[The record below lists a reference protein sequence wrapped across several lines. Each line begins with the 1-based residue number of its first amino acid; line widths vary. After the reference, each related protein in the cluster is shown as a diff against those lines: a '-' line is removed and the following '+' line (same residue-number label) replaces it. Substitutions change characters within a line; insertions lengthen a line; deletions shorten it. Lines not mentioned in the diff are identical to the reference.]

1 MKVPLRSLI
10 LLHVIVFIWGFSPIL
25 GRYITIPVWPLIW
38 YRIAITVTA
47 LFIIMLWKGTSFK
60 ISIRALA
67 ELSLIGICILIHW
80 LCFYG
85 AIKVSNVSITMVSF
99 STGTLF
105 SALIEP
111 VFYKRKLRLYE
122 VLIGVIIIAAILLI
136 FSFESGY
143 YLGILLGVSAAATSS
158 VFGVWNGIIAKRLPS
173 LVITLYELSAA
184 LMGLTL
190 YIIFTDQ
197 MHLSFF
203 KLDKPSITG
212 LLILSLVCTVYPFVE
227 AVKLTRIISP
237 YTITLTVNLETVY
250 GILWAILIYHENQE
264 LSFAFYIGV
273 LMILTSIFL
282 NAWLKQKLNPH
293 VLDSNTL

>member
-105 SALIEP
+105 SALI
-111 VFYKRKLRLYE
+111 
-122 VLIGVIIIAAILLI
+122 
-136 FSFESGY
+136 
-143 YLGILLGVSAAATSS
+143 
-158 VFGVWNGIIAKRLPS
+158 
-173 LVITLYELSAA
+173 
-184 LMGLTL
+184 
-190 YIIFTDQ
+190 
-197 MHLSFF
+197 
-203 KLDKPSITG
+203 
-212 LLILSLVCTVYPFVE
+212 
-227 AVKLTRIISP
+227 
-237 YTITLTVNLETVY
+237 
-250 GILWAILIYHENQE
+250 
-264 LSFAFYIGV
+264 
-273 LMILTSIFL
+273 
-282 NAWLKQKLNPH
+282 
-293 VLDSNTL
+293 

>member
-1 MKVPLRSLI
+1 MKAPLRSLI

-25 GRYITIPVWPLIW
+25 GRYITIPVWSLIW

-47 LFIIMLWKGTSFK
+47 LFFIMIWKGSSLK
-60 ISIRALA
+60 ISIRDLL
-67 ELSLIGICILIHW
+67 ELTVIGICILIHW

-111 VFYKRKLRLYE
+111 IFYKRALRIYE
-122 VLIGVIIIAAILLI
+122 VLIGCIIIAAILLI

-143 YLGILLGVSAAATSS
+143 YMGILLGVSAAATSS
-158 VFGVWNGIIAKRLPS
+158 VFGVWNGIVAKRLPS
-173 LVITLYELSAA
+173 LLITVYELSAA
-184 LMGLTL
+184 LLGLTL
-190 YIIFTDQ
+190 YIVITDQ
-197 MHLSFF
+197 LHFNFF
-203 KLDKPSITG
+203 KLDTPSVIG
-212 LLILSLVCTVYPFVE
+212 LLLLSLVCTVYPFVE

-264 LSFAFYIGV
+264 LSLAFYIGV
-273 LMILTSIFL
+273 LLIFASIFL
-282 NAWLKQKLNPH
+282 NAWLKQKLNPQLIEPNA
-293 VLDSNTL
+293 V

>member
-85 AIKVSNVSITMVSF
+85 AIKVSNVRITMVSF

-122 VLIGVIIIAAILLI
+122 VLIGVIIIAAILFI

-203 KLDKPSITG
+203 KLDTPSITG

-273 LMILTSIFL
+273 LMIITSIFL

>member
-143 YLGILLGVSAAATSS
+143 YLGILLGVSA
-158 VFGVWNGIIAKRLPS
+158 IAKRLPS

-203 KLDKPSITG
+203 KLDTPSITG

-273 LMILTSIFL
+273 LMIITSIFL